1 MVDPSAGAAVF
12 PGCAAGTDVRSA
24 CSGLVDDLDLLGELP
39 SVYLLVDGRLRCQAS
54 RGYVQVSDGL
64 APTAGV
70 VGQVVT
76 RGLPVVL
83 NDVAGDPSFFAAIP
97 GLTSEA
103 CFPVRVDGH
112 VVGAVNLE
120 SRGELSPVTVEHV
133 RWAADALGRRLE
145 ALGGLPRGSLAERV
159 ARVAVSL
166 ASQTD
171 VDRVHAMAVAGALDL
186 AGTRGAALV
195 SLDADRWSVA
205 CTAGPLGQVLQGWDH
220 DVWQFLS
227 GWVWAGT
234 SSYFPDGE
242 DVPPGYAFLGEV
254 VSTLS
259 VHPMLVAGRVTGL
272 LVTADSRA
280 APHDPVLTAT
290 LELLAAQ
297 TGATVA
303 MARTLKDLERQARH
317 DQLTGLVNRRGLLDT
332 LQVEV
337 DRADGQP
344 RASLVLLDLD
354 GFKAVNDQFGHS
366 AGDTVLCAVAREL
379 ERCVRASDVV
389 CRLGGNEFAVLVYAD
404 SAQAALAVGARMV
417 AAVGR
422 TAQLAGQLHVR
433 ASAGVR
439 LGAATSTSGLL
450 LDADVALDAAKGTG
464 PGSVVLWDPALRDAG
479 LERESLVHDLLTAL
493 AQDALTLAYQP
504 VVDIAT
510 LRVRGIEALARW
522 SHPDRGQVPP
532 SLFVACAERAG
543 KVAELTRW
551 VLRTAFREAAS
562 WPDAAD
568 GGEVNIAVNI
578 SAAQLADERVV
589 TDVRDA
595 LRASGLRA
603 GRVVLEVTE
612 TAQVVDLERAKQT
625 LEALTDLGV
634 GLALDDFGT
643 GYSSLSHVQAL
654 PFDILKIDRSFVAAA
669 AAGDRRGLATIAAV
683 CALAE
688 RLGVDVVAEGVEDQ
702 GQLAELADLGCGYA
716 QGYAL
721 ARPLTGEQVR
731 AALATQTRRGWVLT
745 STSAPPVRLVRPA

>member
-1 MVDPSAGAAVF
+1 MVDPSGGAAGF

-24 CSGLVDDLDLLGELP
+24 CSGLVDDLDLLGDLP

-54 RGYVQVSDGL
+54 RGYFQVSDGF

-70 VGQVVT
+70 IGQVVT
-76 RGLPVVL
+76 SGMPVVIS
-83 NDVAGDPSFFAAIP
+83 DVAGDPSFFAAVP
-97 GLTSEA
+97 GLRAEA

-120 SRGELSPVTVEHV
+120 SRGELGAVSVEHV
-133 RWAADALGRRLE
+133 RRAAGVLGRRLE

-166 ASQTD
+166 GSQTD
-171 VDRVHAMAVAGALDL
+171 VGRVHALAVAGALDL
-186 AGTRGAALV
+186 AGTLGAAVV
-195 SLDADRWSVA
+195 SLDADLWSVA
-205 CTAGPLGQVLQGWDH
+205 CTAGPLGEVLQGWDH

-227 GWVWAGT
+227 RWVQAGT

-242 DVPPGYAFLGEV
+242 DVPPGYAFLGDA

-272 LVTADSRA
+272 LVTADSQA
-280 APHDPVLTAT
+280 APHDPALTAT

-303 MARTLKDLERQARH
+303 MARTLVDLEHRARH
-317 DQLTGLVNRRGLLDT
+317 DQLTGLVNRRGLLDA

-337 DRADGQP
+337 DRTDGQP
-344 RASLVLLDLD
+344 YASLVLLDLD

-366 AGDTVLCAVAREL
+366 AGDVGLCAVAREL
-379 ERCVRASDVV
+379 ERCARASDVV
-389 CRLGGNEFAVLVYAD
+389 CRLGGDEFAVLVHAD
-404 SAQAALAVGARMV
+404 SPEAALAVGTRMV

-422 TAQLAGQLHVR
+422 TAQLAGQLPVQ

-439 LGAATSTSGLL
+439 LGAPTSTSGLL
-450 LDADVALDAAKGTG
+450 LDADVALYAAKRAG

-479 LERESLVHDLLTAL
+479 LELDSLVHDLLTAL
-493 AQDALTLAYQP
+493 AEGALTLAYQP
-504 VVDIAT
+504 VVDIHS

-551 VLRTAFREAAS
+551 VLRTAFQDAAS
-562 WPDAAD
+562 WPDADD
-568 GGEVNIAVNI
+568 GGGIKIAVNI
-578 SAAQLADERVV
+578 SAAQLADERIVA
-589 TDVRDA
+589 DVRNA

-603 GRVVLEVTE
+603 DRVVLEVTE
-612 TAQVVDLERAKQT
+612 TAQVVDLDRAKQT
-625 LEALTDLGV
+625 LEALADLGV

-669 AAGDRRGLATIAAV
+669 AGGDRRGLATIAAV

-702 GQLAELADLGCGYA
+702 RQLAELADLGCGYA

-721 ARPLTGEQVR
+721 ARPMTGEHVR
-731 AALATQTRRGWVLT
+731 AALATQPRQGWVLA
-745 STSAPPVRLVRPA
+745 SRSAPPVRLVRPA